1 MKRHWTIVFF
11 FLLLFTSGCAKQ
23 TADAQQ
29 TQPLLN
35 VRSIQV
41 PEGILFL
48 DNIITDGECLYV
60 SGFDTEQG
68 IAFCSS
74 SADDPAHFQPF
85 SMNIDENS
93 SVLLSAC
100 GGDDTLWL
108 LLSSYYAAND
118 TAEMSLVHVNRDG
131 AVLAQSEDLYAA
143 FNEFADCD
151 FIDMAVDSENNDVY
165 LLNAD
170 GHIFSLVNNSPQIKQ
185 VSSPYAA
192 SCITFN
198 QKYGVV
204 FAVNE
209 NETSTVYSLSDP
221 TVSVFDFG
229 HGTAASI
236 HANNTSLLIDN
247 GVSLYTVDLESG
259 AEAKLSDWSNYK
271 ISHDEIAGIAYA
283 NNGSVFISYTGNSV
297 EGEILL
303 LTNQEAVPD
312 SRKKITIATVEA
324 GSELK
329 QMVAEFNATNTEYV
343 AEIIDYSI
351 YDELNEEF
359 GSVAQLNKDI
369 IAGHAPDIIDFSQ
382 LSFETYAAKDILL
395 DLYPYMKNDTEL
407 QPSDFLDNILDIYT
421 VDGKL
426 AAITN
431 GFSVVTVVGRTSDL
445 CGIEKWNIDGLYSAL
460 EQKGDDISAFSYAT
474 KADILRYCC
483 YLAMDQFIDFET
495 SSALFESS
503 DFISLL
509 TLSNSFPDS
518 IDPESTEFESEAELI
533 ASGKSLLSIISFNSI
548 DIYQIYLALYGE
560 DISFV
565 GFPTSSEIGSSISPE
580 LTLGICKSSAFPEG
594 AWEFIR
600 GMLTYSNQEKLNM
613 CFPIRK
619 DCVQKLL
626 SNAQKE
632 KYFDSSTQEWITN
645 QAQYT
650 WGEMDI
656 PVKTLSDHD
665 VAIISE
671 LLTSVDHTIMTDSTV
686 VDIVI
691 DESSYYFAGAIDAET
706 AAKRIQGRVQLY
718 LSELESCF

>member
-48 DNIITDGECLYV
+48 DNIITDGERLYV
-60 SGFDTEQG
+60 SGFDAEQG

-74 SADDPAHFQPF
+74 SVDEPTHFQPF
-85 SMNIDENS
+85 PMNIDENS

-143 FNEFADCD
+143 FNKLADCD
-151 FIDMAVDSENNDVY
+151 FIDMAVDSESNDVY

-170 GHIFSLVNNSPQIKQ
+170 GHIFSLTNNSSQIKQ

-209 NETSTVYSLSDP
+209 NETSTVYSLTDP
-221 TVSVFDFG
+221 TASVFDFG

-259 AEAKLSDWSNYK
+259 TEAKLSDWSNYK

-283 NNGSVFISYTGNSV
+283 DNGSIFISYTGNSV

-324 GSELK
+324 GADLK
-329 QMVAEFNATNTEYV
+329 QMVAVFNATNTDYA

-351 YDELNEEF
+351 YDDLNEEF

-395 DLYPYMKNDTEL
+395 DLNPYMKNDTEL

-445 CGIEKWNIDGLYSAL
+445 RGIEKWNIDGLYSAL

-518 IDPESTEFESEAELI
+518 IDPENTEFESEAELI
-533 ASGKSLLSIISFNSI
+533 ASGKSLLSIVSFNSI

-600 GMLTYSNQEKLNM
+600 GMLTYSNQERLNM

-632 KYFDSSTQEWITN
+632 KYFDSATQEWITN
-645 QAQYT
+645 QTQYT

-718 LSELESCF
+718 LSELG